1 MVQRFKPGDTAYIV
15 ENTRF
20 VRKGTI
26 IKKFGELYV
35 FRFSDSFGGI
45 KVRESRL
52 FQSKEEADASIRKRL
67 PPRIGTPW
75 L

>member
-26 IKKFGELYV
+26 IKRLGELYV

-52 FQSKEEADASIRKRL
+52 FQSKEEADASVRECHSPWIR
-67 PPRIGTPW
+67 TPW

>member
-26 IKKFGELYV
+26 IKKLGELYV

-67 PPRIGTPW
+67 PPRIETPW